1 MKPLSVCDKNETVA
15 VRQVRGGRG
24 IRMRMA
30 GLGIHV
36 GDKITVVSK
45 IPRGP
50 MVIEFAALGNRV
62 AIGWGMANKILVE

>member
-1 MKPLSVCDKNETVA
+1 MKPLSVCERNETVE

-30 GLGIHV
+30 GLGVHV
-36 GDKITVVSK
+36 GDKVKVVSK
-45 IPRGP
+45 IANGP
-50 MVIEFAALGNRV
+50 MVIEHAALGNRI